1 MSKQRAFVK
10 YTKQGRIIPGSL
22 IVTTKGGYPKDGL
35 YGEVTT
41 SLCCDTP
48 CGSEPLVMEVR
59 TIESFF
65 EFGFR
70 VYNGNTVAGTIEW
83 GDGTIDTFDLTGG
96 SGFYYFDHN
105 YSTPDEIPQT
115 IKVFFTSI
123 EGFRNLEI
131 GDAPWKTLSV
141 SNIPTV
147 FAGSTTIRQVDAD
160 GSLITS
166 LNVSGL
172 TSLED
177 LYANSCPN
185 LAYLNVQGCTGL
197 TNTDLSKSTICD
209 AFETLNFSGCSSL
222 EYAEL
227 SGNVNLTNVIITG
240 CLSIVFLSAQ
250 SCALTVSSVNT
261 ILTTLDANGVLNGF
275 VSLSGGTSAAPTGA
289 GITATTSLQGK
300 GWFVDT
306 N

>member
-1 MSKQRAFVK
+1 MAKKRAFVR
-10 YTKQGRIIPGSL
+10 YTKKGKLVPGSL
-22 IVTTKGGYPKDGL
+22 IVTTGGGHPVDGV
-35 YGEVTT
+35 YKEVPTD
-41 SLCCDTP
+41 LCCVSSTS
-48 CGSEPLVMEVR
+48 CIEPLILEVAP
-59 TIESFF
+59 ELNYY
-65 EFGFR
+65 EFAFR
-70 VYNGNTVAGTIEW
+70 VFNPNTVAGTIEW

-123 EGFRNLEI
+123 TGFRNLEI

-147 FAGSTTIRQVDAD
+147 FAGSTTIQQVDAD

-177 LYANSCPN
+177 LYAVSCPN

-197 TNTDLSKSTICD
+197 TNTELNNC

-222 EYAEL
+222 QYAEL

-240 CLSIVFLSAQ
+240 CPSINYLSLGV
-250 SCALTVSSVNT
+250 CDLTVSSVNT
-261 ILTTLDANGVLNGF
+261 ILTTLDTNGVLGGF
-275 VSLSGGTSAAPTGA
+275 VVLSGGTNAAPTGA
-289 GITATTSLQGK
+289 GLTAKTSLLSK
-300 GWFVDT
+300 GWGVLT